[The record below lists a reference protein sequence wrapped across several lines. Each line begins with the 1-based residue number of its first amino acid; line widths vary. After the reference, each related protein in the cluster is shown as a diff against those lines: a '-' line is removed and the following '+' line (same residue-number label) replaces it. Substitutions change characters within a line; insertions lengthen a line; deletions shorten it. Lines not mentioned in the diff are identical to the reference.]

1 MSIKNH
7 QTRTPSPCADPETA
21 VEREAIWAPVFA
33 PSGALS
39 GLCLEWLLDKAEFNN
54 GRPT

>member
-1 MSIKNH
+1 MSIKTAQNTPAH
-7 QTRTPSPCADPETA
+7 TRPEQA
-21 VEREAIWAPVFA
+21 VERDALWAPVFA

-54 GRPT
+54 GRPS